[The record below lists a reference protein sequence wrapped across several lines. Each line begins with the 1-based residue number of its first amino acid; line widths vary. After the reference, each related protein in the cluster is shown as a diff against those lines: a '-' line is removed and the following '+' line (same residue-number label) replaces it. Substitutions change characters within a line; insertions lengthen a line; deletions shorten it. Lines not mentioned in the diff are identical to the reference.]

1 MTEPFTASNGVTV
14 KEVGA
19 GLYVEGDGVRLDRLR
34 EKLQA
39 GSYGDVTPAMQ
50 VALREFF
57 QHERDEELG
66 RWRWPENPEYVAY
79 RRDAYPGDKR
89 RVRVIHE
96 PDGDFVDTV
105 EGSILDGIFKDAAR
119 AYFESHPERKPWEDA
134 KDGEIWE
141 FTLGCSSGQYLADGG
156 RFFLLPLRA
165 PSDPGWKPA
174 SFASNFETG
183 ERIWPEDA
191 S

>member
-1 MTEPFTASNGVTV
+1 MTETFRASDGARIEVHDNNSRIDIKCTGSSGEQHFLSV
-14 KEVGA
+14 KET
-19 GLYVEGDGVRLDRLR
+19 
-34 EKLQA
+34 QA
-39 GSYGDVTPAMQ
+39 A
-50 VALREFF
+50 REFF

-96 PDGDFVDTV
+96 PDGDFVDIV
-105 EGSILDGIFKDAAR
+105 EGSLLDGFFKGAAR
-119 AYFESHPERKPWEDA
+119 AYFEAHPERKPWEDA
-134 KDGEIWE
+134 KPGEVWE

>member
-1 MTEPFTASNGVTV
+1 MTDTFTASNGMTV
-14 KEVGA
+14 DRDHN
-19 GLYVEGDGVRLDRLR
+19 GDVLLDRATTQSLYM
-34 EKLQA
+34 KDGTAL
-39 GSYGDVTPAMQ
+39 
-50 VALREFF
+50 ALREFF

-66 RWRWPENPEYVAY
+66 RWRDPDNPRLTV
-79 RRDAYPGDKR
+79 YP
-89 RVRVIHE
+89 
-96 PDGDFVDTV
+96 T
-105 EGSILDGIFKDAAR
+105 EGYETDEITILDDVDAETYTITRASAER
-119 AYFESHPERKPWEDA
+119 SQGGWWHDTAKAYFEAHPERKPWEDA